1 MRLLKIGII
10 LFSFFFSAAQDD
22 NSLIKITRVAIEEK
36 IVIDSVSI
44 NPYFFQVLKLNN
56 EIVHD
61 SMYTID
67 FESAVVRFKSNY
79 NELDSVKI
87 KYLKYPNFITRTYKQ
102 LDSSII
108 IKSNSSI
115 QKLVKLSEPNFSN
128 EYKPFKGLN
137 SSGSISRGVTVGN
150 NQNSVLKSELDLQ
163 ISGKIN
169 ENVTLRASIQDANI
183 PLQQSGYSQRLDQ
196 FD

>member
-56 EIVHD
+56 DIVHD

-79 NELDSVKI
+79 NELKI
-87 KYLKYPNFITRTYKQ
+87 RIYFPKIQRIYSLHNNIRLNTIKLFHYSCVSCFQHIFCLHPN
-102 LDSSII
+102 
-108 IKSNSSI
+108 
-115 QKLVKLSEPNFSN
+115 
-128 EYKPFKGLN
+128 
-137 SSGSISRGVTVGN
+137 
-150 NQNSVLKSELDLQ
+150 
-163 ISGKIN
+163 
-169 ENVTLRASIQDANI
+169 
-183 PLQQSGYSQRLDQ
+183 
-196 FD
+196 